1 MGAQMNP
8 LFESALITA
17 IIASTIR
24 GTTPILLAAL
34 GESYVER
41 SGLLNLGIEGMMVA
55 GAFSAF
61 AVALKLN
68 SLFYGWLVAAAV
80 GLTLGLVF
88 GILAIT
94 LRVNQIVVGLGLTIF
109 AHSMSSFLHRVI
121 FGNQFPILFGAGG
134 TNEIPLLARIPF
146 VGQALFNQH
155 WLVYLT
161 FSMVPVL
168 YVTMYKTRFGLRVR
182 AVGETPGA
190 ADASG
195 VSVYRIRYYSILFGG
210 LMAGFGGAFMALGD
224 LAFFVPDMIM
234 GRGYIAIVVVMLG
247 KWHPVKVCCG
257 GLLFGFALALTSAL
271 QVAGIKI
278 SPDLILMMPY
288 LTVLVALLLFARS
301 TNLPSSLCTPYKR
314 GEDGKM

>member
-1 MGAQMNP
+1 MNDI
-8 LFESALITA
+8 LQSALITA
-17 IIASTIR
+17 VVASTIR

-34 GESYVER
+34 GEAYVER

-55 GAFSAF
+55 GAFSSF

-68 SLFYGWLVAAAV
+68 SLFYGFLTAAAV

-88 GILAIT
+88 GILTIT

-134 TNEIPLLARIPF
+134 TNEIPLLSRIPF
-146 VGQALFNQH
+146 IGQAFFNQH

-161 FSMVPVL
+161 FAMVPVL
-168 YVTMYKTRFGLRVR
+168 YVLMYKTRFGLRVR
-182 AVGETPGA
+182 AVGETPWA

-195 VSVYRIRYYSILFGG
+195 VNVYRIRYYAILFGG
-210 LMAGFGGAFMALGD
+210 LMASLGGAFMALGD
-224 LAFFVPDMIM
+224 LAFFVPDMNR

-247 KWHPVKVCCG
+247 KWNPIKVCGG

-271 QVAGIKI
+271 QVAGINI
-278 SPDLILMMPY
+278 SPDFILMMPY
-288 LTVLVALLLFARS
+288 LVVIVALLLFARS
-301 TNLPSSLCTPYKR
+301 TNLPSSLCIPYKR
-314 GEDGKM
+314 GEDGK

>member
-1 MGAQMNP
+1 MNI
-8 LFESALITA
+8 FESALVTA
-17 IIASTIR
+17 ILASTLR

-34 GESYVER
+34 GEAYVER

-55 GAFSAF
+55 GAFSSF

-68 SLFYGWLVAAAV
+68 SLFFGFLAAAAV

-88 GILAIT
+88 GILTIT

-134 TNEIPLLARIPF
+134 TNEIPLLSRIPLI
-146 VGQALFNQH
+146 GQAFFNQH

-161 FSMVPVL
+161 FAMAPVL
-168 YVTMYKTRFGLRVR
+168 YVLMYKTRFGLRIR
-182 AVGETPGA
+182 AIGETPGA

-195 VSVYRIRYYSILFGG
+195 VNVYRIRYYAILFGG
-210 LMAGFGGAFMALGD
+210 LMASIGGAFMALGD
-224 LAFFVPDMIM
+224 LAFFVPDMNM

-247 KWHPVKVCCG
+247 KWNPIKVCWG

-271 QVAGIKI
+271 QVAGINI
-278 SPDLILMMPY
+278 SPDFILMTPY
-288 LTVLVALLLFARS
+288 LVVIVALLLFARS
-301 TNLPSSLCTPYKR
+301 TNLPSSLGIPYKR
-314 GEDGKM
+314 GGNGK